1 MDNGTNNNKYRIE
14 LYFDEHFE
22 FLDWPD
28 NIYINDLTNIDENT
42 RLTNPIQRQSYITV
56 SGTPFYGSHVG
67 NVQIWLCLTVKGKEC
82 FSLPVLIFGS
92 GVKRLMY
99 TCSIQHGFFQ
109 NNHLH
114 YLQNP
119 YL

>member
-1 MDNGTNNNKYRIE
+1 MDNGTNNNKYSIE

-67 NVQIWLCLTVKGKEC
+67 SVQIWLFDSKGQ
-82 FSLPVLIFGS
+82 
-92 GVKRLMY
+92 RM
-99 TCSIQHGFFQ
+99 FFITSP
-109 NNHLH
+109 HFWVWCEETDV
-114 YLQNP
+114 YM
-119 YL
+119 

>member
-1 MDNGTNNNKYRIE
+1 MDNGPNNNKYSIE

-28 NIYINDLTNIDENT
+28 NIYINDLTNIDKNT

-67 NVQIWLCLTVKGKEC
+67 SVQIWLYLTVKGKEC
-82 FSLPVLIFGS
+82 FSLPVLILGL
-92 GVKRLMY
+92 VWRDQY
-99 TCSIQHGFFQ
+99 TCCIQHGFFQ
-109 NNHLH
+109 INHLH

>member
-1 MDNGTNNNKYRIE
+1 MD
-14 LYFDEHFE
+14 FDEHFE

-28 NIYINDLTNIDENT
+28 NIYINENT
-42 RLTNPIQRQSYITV
+42 RLTNTIQRQSYVTV

-82 FSLPVLIFGS
+82 FSLPVLIFGC